1 MTQRKH
7 TMKITM
13 NLELDPEIDTPEERE
28 RIRKFFHELHS
39 RIHEAWQNKKG
50 LIGIQFTADSVHIIY
65 AKTGKTDSL
74 KMDARQKDM
83 VV

>member
-1 MTQRKH
+1 MTQRKNK
-7 TMKITM
+7 MRITM
-13 NLELDPEIDTPEERE
+13 NIELDPAIDTPEERE

-74 KMDARQKDM
+74 KMDSSQKDM